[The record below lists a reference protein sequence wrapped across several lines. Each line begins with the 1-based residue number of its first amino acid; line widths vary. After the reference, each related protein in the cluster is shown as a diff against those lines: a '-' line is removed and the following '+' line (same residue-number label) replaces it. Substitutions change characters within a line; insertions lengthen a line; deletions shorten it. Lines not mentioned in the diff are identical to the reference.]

1 LMRWCFE
8 PTIQLIRRVKAVDP
22 NVYVIVFPRGA
33 STLYRK
39 YACAPEIDALSIDH
53 AVEGAW
59 ARAELQP
66 YGAVQGNLDP
76 IALLAGGDHMRDQAE
91 AILRNFSCGPF
102 IFNLGHGILPETP
115 PDHVAQLVDIVRAW
129 KF

>member
-1 LMRWCFE
+1 MRWCLE
-8 PTIQLIRRVKAVDP
+8 PTLQLVRRIKEVDP
-22 NVYVIVFPRGA
+22 NVYVIAFPRGA
-33 STLYRK
+33 GTLYKK

-53 AVEGAW
+53 TVEGVW

-66 YGAVQGNLDP
+66 HCAVQGNLDP

-115 PDHVAQLVDIVRAW
+115 PNNVAQLVDIVRTW
-129 KF
+129 NY